1 MKYIKHI
8 NESLSQQE
16 LDKFKNE
23 VDSSIFSL
31 CEYIEDI
38 DVKYYKDYIIYRF
51 WNRNTVDEYGNFT
64 TMTEEQIMRILN
76 GPNQK
81 DEPKYGFR
89 IHFTIDKKKKS
100 SHILSLTGDEMD
112 VFTKIT
118 SHANLIR
125 KKLDNYFVILNISSA
140 SSWPATT
147 FELLII
153 KD

>member
-51 WNRNTVDEYGNFT
+51 WNRHTVDEYGNFT

-89 IHFTIDKKKKS
+89 IHFTIDKKKKD
-100 SHILSLTGDEMD
+100 SHIISLTGDEMD
-112 VFTKIT
+112 TFTKIT

-125 KKLDNYFVILNISSA
+125 KKLDNYLVILNISSPA
-140 SSWPATT
+140 SWSATT

-153 KD
+153 RD